1 MKRSAKTAVS
11 AALCAALAISAASC
25 ATSQTYPLT
34 IDGEQIRAGIY
45 IFEQYSAINAAKD
58 KIAEEQPDL
67 DTSADGFSYLNQ
79 TVEGKS
85 FTDWVNEKAVE
96 YCRDYIAEKRLFASN
111 GLTLTADQ
119 NQSVKDNVNS
129 MWDESN
135 YYAQILYGTN
145 TIGEYFEKLGIGKQ
159 SFRDLQEAS
168 EMRQTLFDHFY
179 GEGGSLA
186 ATAEEINA
194 ALESDYMAIAY
205 FSYDLEKGEGA
216 EAYYNKLTSGSSYAQ
231 VYTDHMNAY
240 LLEQYNKQVE
250 EAAQAAAEGVE
261 EVTESTETATT
272 PTEPSTI
279 DVPEES
285 TLVRIVKKDSTDPS
299 EDFVKQA
306 AALNPG
312 ETKLITTGEGDSAKS
327 YIVKRFAILDYPDL
341 TTSAVTTLRSEL
353 KQDEFNDMLDNTGNA
368 YTLTED
374 GSKNLFKIDT
384 ILNYKQK

>member
-1 MKRSAKTAVS
+1 MKRTVKTAT
-11 AALCAALAISAASC
+11 AALLCAALAAGAASC

-34 IDGEQIRAGIY
+34 IDGEPIRAGIY
-45 IFEQYSAINAAKD
+45 IFEQQSAINSAKD

-119 NQSVKDNVNS
+119 NQSVRDNVNS

-159 SFRDLQEAS
+159 SFKDLQEAS

-205 FSYDLEKGEGA
+205 FSYDLENGEGA
-216 EAYYNKLTSGSSYAQ
+216 EAYYNKISSGSTFAQ
-231 VYTDHMNAY
+231 VYADHTNAY
-240 LLEQYNKQVE
+240 LLEQYNKELE

-261 EVTESTETATT
+261 TETETGESTT
-272 PTEPSTI
+272 PTEPTKI
-279 DVPEES
+279 DVPEE
-285 TLVRIVKKDSTDPS
+285 TNLIKIVKKNSTDPS
-299 EDFVKQA
+299 EDFIKKA
-306 AALNPG
+306 AEINPG

-353 KQDEFNDMLDNTGNA
+353 KEDEFNDMLDNTGNA

-374 GSKNLFKIDT
+374 GSKNLFKVES